1 MSSVVAQKSESRG
14 RIQKVLNFVEVAGN
28 KLPNPIIMFFYFT
41 VATYILSFVMAK
53 SGMSVSYQ
61 TLENGSIVEKTT
73 GVINLLSTEGI
84 RNLFTEAIPQFSGH
98 PALGVILIAML
109 GVGVAE
115 KSGLIDALIKKIVI
129 GVPSTYVTPV
139 VIFAGVMSNI
149 AADAGYV
156 VLIPLGAIIYMGFG
170 RHPLVGMAAAFA
182 GVSGGFSANLVIGS
196 VDAFMAGITEPA
208 ARILDTNYTINP
220 ASNWY
225 FCIASTFLIT
235 LLGWWVTDKIV
246 EPALGKYEKGGKKDT
261 GKEFE
266 LTNLER
272 KGLKAAGASLV
283 AFSLGVFLL
292 TRDGAPLGTYE
303 NAAGVTV
310 DPFMSAIVFILGI
323 FFFVPGVVFGF
334 TSKKFE
340 NGADD
345 IVAGLVESMRQS
357 AAVIVIIFISA
368 QFIYAF
374 TASNIGT
381 IIAVNGANAIKATGF
396 TGIPLMVVF
405 IVVTAIINLF
415 IGGLSSK
422 WMMMSPVFVP
432 LFMQLGFS
440 PEYTML
446 AYRIGDSTT
455 NIISPLMSYFPIIVA
470 FAVKYKRK
478 GEDLGVGTIISMML
492 PYSVIFLIGWIVLF
506 VAWSMLGLP
515 IGPGASTAYIM
526 G

>member
-1 MSSVVAQKSESRG
+1 MSSIVAEKKEQKT
-14 RIQKVLNFVEVAGN
+14 RIQKILNFIEKTGN
-28 KLPNPIIMFFYFT
+28 KLPNPIVMFFYFT
-41 VATYILSFVMAK
+41 VITYLISFVMAK
-53 SGMSVSYQ
+53 MGMSVSYQ
-61 TLENGSIVEKTT
+61 TLENGIIVEKTT
-73 GVINLLSTEGI
+73 RVVNLLSTEGI
-84 RNLFTEAIPQFSGH
+84 RNLFTQAIPQFSGH

-129 GVPSTYVTPV
+129 GVPSTFVTPV
-139 VIFAGVMSNI
+139 VIFAGVMSNV

-156 VLIPLGAIIYMGFG
+156 VLIPLGAIIFMGFG
-170 RHPLVGMAAAFA
+170 RHPLAGMAAAFA

-196 VDAFMAGITEPA
+196 VDAFVAKITEPA
-208 ARILDTNYTINP
+208 ARILDATYTISP

-246 EPALGKYEKGGKKDT
+246 EPALGKYKKEGNEDNQS
-261 GKEFE
+261 EFE

-272 KGLKAAGASLV
+272 KGLRGAGLSVIIFAL
-283 AFSLGVFLL
+283 AVFLI
-292 TRDGAPLGTYE
+292 TREGAPLGPYQ
-303 NAAGVTV
+303 NAIGITV
-310 DPFMSAIVFILGI
+310 DPFMSAIVFVLGI
-323 FFFVPGVVFGF
+323 FFFIPGVVFGF
-334 TSKKFE
+334 LSKKFK
-340 NGADD
+340 NGTDD
-345 IVAGLVESMRQS
+345 IVEGLVDSMRQS
-357 AAVIVIIFISA
+357 AAVIVIIFVSA
-368 QFIYAF
+368 QFVYAF

-381 IIAVNGANAIKATGF
+381 IIAVNGANIIKATGF

-405 IVVTAIINLF
+405 ILVTALINLF
-415 IGGLSSK
+415 IGGLSTK

-470 FAVKYKRK
+470 FAVKYKKK

-492 PYSVIFLIGWIVLF
+492 PYSMIFLFGWTALFIVWTL
-506 VAWSMLGLP
+506 LGLP
-515 IGPGASTAYIM
+515 IGPDTPLTYTLG
-526 G
+526 